1 MNKSHELS
9 EVIQK
14 AISKSQHCQRNW
26 DIHYPIPQSDIDTL
40 VHAVTQAPSKQNV
53 AHYKVTFIQD
63 RKLIE
68 SIYES
73 TSGFYT
79 KDDQSESEKNSQVLA
94 NILVV
99 FETYDMANARSP
111 EHRAFHSHED
121 TPEQMEKLMD
131 RDMWTSTGIA
141 SGMLV
146 MTANML
152 GYRTG
157 FCSCFD
163 YAEIKEKLG
172 MPEDRDPV
180 MMIGIGKGIKGQLR
194 MVSQDN
200 NYKYPVFHKQPIP
213 VEFK

>member
-26 DIHYPIPQSDIDTL
+26 DIHHQIPQSDIETL
-40 VHAVTQAPSKQNV
+40 THAVTQAPSKQNV

-121 TPEQMEKLMD
+121 TPEEMEKLMD

-163 YAEIKEKLG
+163 YAEIKEKLATNRLTQPLFNTELYTKHLENG
-172 MPEDRDPV
+172 Y
-180 MMIGIGKGIKGQLR
+180 Q
-194 MVSQDN
+194 QAYQ
-200 NYKYPVFHKQPIP
+200 NYFDGNLPQTIIVQNKL
-213 VEFK
+213 